1 MNILLQLCEW
11 LNDTALG
18 TAIRESTYA
27 FPIIETIHTLG
38 IVVVVGTVAILDLRL
53 LGLAMKREPVSQIAA
68 QVLPWTWAGFVVMFV
83 TGLLLFSSEA
93 SSNYGSTPF
102 RIKLLLLLLV
112 GLNPLIFHLT
122 IFRSVGSWDLAKVT
136 PLRARLAACFSLTLW
151 SGIIITGRLIAY
163 APH

>member
-1 MNILLQLCEW
+1 MNTLFHFCEW
-11 LNDTALG
+11 LNSTALG

-38 IVVVVGTVAILDLRL
+38 IVLVVGTVSLLDLRL
-53 LGLAMKREPVSQIAA
+53 LGLTMKRQPVSQIAA
-68 QVLPWTWAGFVVMFV
+68 QVLPWTWSGFVIMFL

-93 SSNYGSTPF
+93 STNYGSTPF
-102 RIKLLLLLLV
+102 RIKMILLLLV

-122 IFRSVGSWDLAKVT
+122 IFRSVHAWDLAKVT
-136 PLRARLAACFSLTLW
+136 PIRARLAASLSLVLW